1 MQVEVPLSGVLG
13 NFIIW
18 VNLPFHVSQHSTL
31 QVCFPSPSPL
41 LCAANAAVWLCC
53 VRSC

>member
-13 NFIIW
+13 
-18 VNLPFHVSQHSTL
+18 NLPFHVSQHSTL